1 MKKMK
6 KLFSILLLFVLALS
20 VTNVFAL
27 DYVFHNDVEDPWT
40 VDEIKNELIATD
52 DIDGDISDNITVLL
66 DNYTGNEN
74 ILGDYLV
81 YYEIRD
87 SGNQVTQQIVTVRNV
102 DINAPVITYDL
113 EGLNIPE
120 DSTKTLSSLNLVA
133 IDGFEGDLTNNI
145 SVTGWEAVDT
155 TTIGSYN
162 ILVSVS
168 DSSGNETTETLTI
181 NVVDDVLPTIDGPD
195 LFVKRADVILTADFF
210 TDYYTAEDD
219 RDGVIT
225 GRIEVSSNEYEG
237 NADNPGTYEVVL
249 SVSDIQGNEQVKTIT
264 IRVVEDMI
272 PKLVIDNYY
281 FVVDNDY
288 LITDDDF
295 VTILKGVDDLP
306 NNTFIFTTNSDNYTD
321 NYTELGSYEKS
332 FSLQSSGGSDYDR
345 TIILEVVDAT
355 DNIVDSEPLWIVEHW
370 KAAIAIFFVVGIVS
384 LGIYGA
390 IKGK

>member
-1 MKKMK
+1 MK
-6 KLFSILLLFVLALS
+6 KLFSLLLLFVLALS
-20 VTNVFAL
+20 TTNVFAL

-40 VDEIKNELIATD
+40 VDEIANEIVATD
-52 DIDGDISDNITVLL
+52 DIDGDISDQITVLL
-66 DNYTGNEN
+66 DNYTGNES

-81 YYEIRD
+81 YYEVRD

-102 DINAPVITYDL
+102 DVNAPVITYDE

-120 DSTKTLSSLNLVA
+120 DSAKTLSSLNLVA

-145 SVTGWEAVDT
+145 SVTGWDGVDT
-155 TTIGSYN
+155 STIGSYN
-162 ILVSVS
+162 ILVNVS
-168 DSSGNETTETLTI
+168 DSSGNETTENLTI
-181 NVVDDVLPTIDGPD
+181 NVVDDVLPTIEGPD

-225 GRIEVSSNEYEG
+225 GRIEISSNEYEG
-237 NADNPGTYEVVL
+237 NADNPGTYEVEL

-295 VTILKGVDDLP
+295 VTILKDVDDLP
-306 NNTFIFTTNSDNYTD
+306 NNTFIFTTNSDDYTE

-332 FSLQSSGGSDYDR
+332 FSLQSSGGSDYER
-345 TIILEVVDAT
+345 TIILEVVDAA
-355 DNIVDSEPLWIVEHW
+355 DNIVDSEPMWIVEHW
-370 KAAIAIFFVVGIVS
+370 KAAIAIFFVVSLVS